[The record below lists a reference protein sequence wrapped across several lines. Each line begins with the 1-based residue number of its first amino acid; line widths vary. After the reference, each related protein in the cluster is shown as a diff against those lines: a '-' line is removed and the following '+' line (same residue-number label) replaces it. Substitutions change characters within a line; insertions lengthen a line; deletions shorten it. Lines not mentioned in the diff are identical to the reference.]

1 MDKKRIEE
9 IKQRNKKK
17 MNQWEDKLKIGKIA
31 PQQGDSNKAE
41 QEEKSVSKAFSKI
54 SEKNKQQQIKKSPEK
69 NKPQNSERK
78 TNKQKVPP
86 KTRQK
91 AAQFDIGPVNFTKE
105 NAPQKTKQ
113 KTKHEK
119 KAPARKA
126 PARKKAAK
134 TVSKSDKY
142 MHIDILNGK
151 IKLKRKNMSVKE
163 TLSILAKVY
172 KSYKNKLK

>member
-17 MNQWEDKLKIGKIA
+17 MNQWKDKLKIGKIA

-54 SEKNKQQQIKKSPEK
+54 SEKNKQQ
-69 NKPQNSERK
+69 NSERK

-105 NAPQKTKQ
+105 NAPRKTKQ

-119 KAPARKA
+119 KAPT
-126 PARKKAAK
+126 RKKSAK

-142 MHIDILNGK
+142 MHIDIVNGK

>member
-119 KAPARKA
+119 KAPT
-126 PARKKAAK
+126 RKKSAK

-142 MHIDILNGK
+142 MHIDIVNGK